1 MCRSKGK
8 RWRIRGAS
16 QCRIPRRVSKIGV
29 RQSSKQCSMGK
40 RLMIIELRKYI
51 EVREL
56 LIEKGST
63 GSQAQVIY
71 RGEDRRV
78 SVTRAAVHME
88 GKERGGELGTGAHT
102 IGLQVGNENR
112 YAYEHCG
119 AINGALAFNNI
130 EID

>member
-1 MCRSKGK
+1 MCWSKGK

-16 QCRIPRRVSKIGV
+16 QRRRPRRVSKIGV

-63 GSQAQVIY
+63 VSQAQVIY
-71 RGEDRRV
+71 WVEDQRV
-78 SVTRAAVHME
+78 SVTRVAVRIG
-88 GKERGGELGTGAHT
+88 GKGLGRRTGYRGAY
-102 IGLQVGNENR
+102 NR
-112 YAYEHCG
+112 SPSRE
-119 AINGALAFNNI
+119 
-130 EID
+130 